1 MYNKKMLSPISIGK
15 VEIKNR
21 LVSSPTTAN
30 YASPDGIVTEQLLKF
45 YDQKAAS
52 GVGLVIVEGSY
63 ISQEGKGYVYQI
75 GIDRDETIA
84 GLSSLADT
92 IKKHGC
98 KVFMQI
104 QHCGRRSKIKLTG
117 LQPIGASAVPY
128 NSEADVPREMTNDEI
143 EETIKKFAEAAKRAQ
158 SAGFDGIDIHSAHGY
173 LPANFLSPLSN
184 FRTDKWGGSIE
195 NRSRFLVEV
204 VKAIKSAVG
213 KDFPVTIKISVD
225 EYQMNGLT
233 LNDSAQLVKFLED
246 AGADGIQASAGA
258 PGDNNLWS
266 LDNPHTFMR
275 TLPLGTSQGCLVY
288 LAEELK
294 KHTDLPVIA
303 LGRINTPELAEEI
316 ISNNKADLV
325 ALGRPLLADPQWVNK
340 AAAGKEETIRPC
352 IGCNQGCYTK
362 ILKQE
367 KICCAVNAEIGL
379 VDKELIDFTQTVD
392 KKKILI
398 VGGGVSGMECAR
410 LCSMKGHEVILLEK
424 TDKLGGQINI
434 ASVPPDRGELVLLVK
449 YLERELTQLKVD
461 IRLNTE
467 LTMDLLEDAM
477 PDILI
482 CATGAHPREMNQIDF
497 KDMQVLYAND
507 VLAGKKFD
515 AQHVLIVGAGLV
527 GCETA
532 DYLAQKGLNVSL
544 VEIMGDVAL
553 DALPEER
560 EFLKKKFERFNVKVF
575 TNSRISGVNGE
586 SVDIVTGDETYRVK
600 ANAAIISI
608 GSQATLPEVLDLS
621 SRPAEIKSGN
631 KEVKVFYIGDCVKP
645 RRVIDAIHSAY
656 DAAREIIHQDAF

>member
-30 YASPDGIVTEQLLKF
+30 YASADGIVTEQLLKF

-52 GVGLVIVEGSY
+52 GVGLVIVEGSF
-63 ISQEGKGYVYQI
+63 ISQEGKGYAYQI

-84 GLSSLADT
+84 GLRSLADT
-92 IKKHGC
+92 IKKHGS
-98 KVFMQI
+98 KAFMQI

-128 NSEADVPREMTNDEI
+128 NNEADVPKEMTDDEI
-143 EETIKKFAEAAKRAQ
+143 EKSIQRFAEAAKRAQ
-158 SAGFDGIDIHSAHGY
+158 KAGFDGIDIHSAHGY

-195 NRSRFLVEV
+195 NRSRFLVEAV
-204 VKAIKSAVG
+204 RAIKTAVG

-233 LNDSAQLVKFLED
+233 LIDSIQLVKFLED

-294 KHTDLPVIA
+294 KHTTLPVIA

-316 ISNNKADLV
+316 ISNNKADLI

-340 AAAGKEETIRPC
+340 VITGKEETIRPC

-379 VDKELIDFTQTVD
+379 VDEELIDLTSTTD

-410 LCSMKGHEVILLEK
+410 LCSTKGHEVILVEK
-424 TDKLGGQINI
+424 ADKLGGQINI
-434 ASVPPDRGELVLLVK
+434 ASVPPDRGELQLLVE
-449 YLERELTQLKVD
+449 YLERELTQLKTD

-467 LTMDLLEDAM
+467 LTVDLIKDIG
-477 PDILI
+477 PDVLV
-482 CATGAHPREMNQIDF
+482 CATGAHPREMGQIDF
-497 KDMQVLYAND
+497 KDIQVLYAND
-507 VLAGKKFD
+507 VLAGKDFE

-532 DYLAQKGLNVSL
+532 DYLAQKGLSVSL
-544 VEIMGDVAL
+544 VEIMEDVAL
-553 DALPEER
+553 DALAEER

-575 TNSRISGVNGE
+575 TNSRISGVDDGY
-586 SVDIVTGDETYRVK
+586 VDIITGDETFRVK
-600 ANAAIISI
+600 ADAVIISI
-608 GSQATLPEVLDLS
+608 GSLATLPQMLDLGR
-621 SRPAEIKSGN
+621 RPV
-631 KEVKVFYIGDCVKP
+631 EVKSDNIELDIFYIGDCVKP
-645 RRVIDAIHSAY
+645 RRIIDAVHSAY
-656 DAAREIIHQDAF
+656 DAAREIIH